1 MPSGLLQLPDI
12 HKKAL
17 FGFRL
22 RYCYRPPAAAP
33 VPSQGACCWCG
44 QMMAQSGG
52 GEKKCRTEYDCINS
66 KQEFLDALSLAG
78 DRLVI
83 VAFYG
88 TWCGSSLALYPKGN
102 DFVVN
107 IEETC
112 VSIVWFK
119 WFYRGAEGQL
129 ESFSCSLAK
138 AWILSRLSR
147 KFLQSLNNSLL
158 PLQGAWKIP

>member
-88 TWCGSSLALYPKGN
+88 TWCGSSLALYPK
-102 DFVVN
+102 
-107 IEETC
+107 
-112 VSIVWFK
+112 
-119 WFYRGAEGQL
+119 FYRGAEGQL

-138 AWILSRLSR
+138 VLG
-147 KFLQSLNNSLL
+147 KFLERRREIQSTKRPGPGYLK
-158 PLQGAWKIP
+158 G

>member
-88 TWCGSSLALYPKGN
+88 TWCGSSLALYPK
-102 DFVVN
+102 
-107 IEETC
+107 
-112 VSIVWFK
+112 
-119 WFYRGAEGQL
+119 FYRGAEGQL

-138 AWILSRLSR
+138 V
-147 KFLQSLNNSLL
+147 
-158 PLQGAWKIP
+158 

>member
-88 TWCGSSLALYPKGN
+88 TWCGSSLALYPK
-102 DFVVN
+102 
-107 IEETC
+107 
-112 VSIVWFK
+112 
-119 WFYRGAEGQL
+119 FYRGAEGQL

-138 AWILSRLSR
+138 FALEESWSIFCCQLSERL
-147 KFLQSLNNSLL
+147 LQEDCYGYHDSC
-158 PLQGAWKIP
+158 